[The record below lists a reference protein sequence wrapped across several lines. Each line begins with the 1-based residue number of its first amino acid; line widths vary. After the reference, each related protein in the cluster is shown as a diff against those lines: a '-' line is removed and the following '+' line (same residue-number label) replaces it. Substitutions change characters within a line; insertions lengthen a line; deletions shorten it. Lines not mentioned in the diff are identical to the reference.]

1 MKKKI
6 FIIVVT
12 VLALIGITTALVGC
26 GKTEITKAEA
36 KELVLQNIGATENQA
51 TYVTADLEE
60 VNGTL
65 YFEVEAVV
73 QGVKYNYLINASS
86 GSIEKQNIN
95 GQRVNPE
102 SAPASPLAKPEN
114 YVTREAAILVALEN
128 AGTVQT
134 AVTEL
139 EVEFDYAFGNYLYEI
154 EFKLNGVE
162 YEYEINAVNG
172 EIFEKAVGNVS
183 EIIPSTTEAYLTPE
197 KATEIALE
205 NAGFSS
211 TEITL
216 KKAIWELNNGVAVYE
231 VEFIANGYEYEY
243 TIQAVTGAILEAE
256 TEAPTITTPS
266 TTVTREEAISK
277 ALAHAGLLPE
287 NATNVVAELDVDHGV
302 TVYEVEF
309 NSSGYEYEYEI
320 NAETGKILKAEK
332 ERID

>member
-12 VLALIGITTALVGC
+12 ALTIIGIATALVGC
-26 GKTEITKAEA
+26 GQTEITKAEA
-36 KELVLQNIGATENQA
+36 KELVLQNIGAAEAQA

-60 VNGTL
+60 INGIL
-65 YFEVEAVV
+65 YFEVEALV
-73 QGVKYNYLINASS
+73 QGVKYNYLINASN
-86 GSIEKQNIN
+86 GLIEKQTIN
-95 GQRVNPE
+95 GQNVKPE
-102 SAPASPLAKPEN
+102 NAPASPLAKPKN
-114 YVTREAAILVALEN
+114 YISREAAILLALEN

-162 YEYEINAVNG
+162 YEYEINAVSG

-183 EIIPSTTEAYLTPE
+183 EIIPNTTENYITPTR
-197 KATEIALE
+197 ASEIALE
-205 NAGFSS
+205 NAGFTS

-216 KKAIWELNNGVAVYE
+216 KKAVWELDNGAPVYE

-243 TIQAVTGAILEAE
+243 TIQAVTGAILE
-256 TEAPTITTPS
+256 TESNAPNITTPNTS
-266 TTVTREEAISK
+266 VTRDEAISK
-277 ALAHAGLLPE
+277 ALAHAGLLAE
-287 NATNVVAELDVDHGV
+287 NATNVIAELDVDHGV
-302 TVYEVEF
+302 TIYEVEF
-309 NSSGYEYEYEI
+309 TSNGYEYEYEV

-332 ERID
+332 ELID